1 MLEDIRVRL
10 ERYISKPSSD
20 IPQNWEDMR
29 SEFGYATLGNNF
41 A

>member
-20 IPQNWEDMR
+20 ISPNWEDMR
-29 SEFGYATLGNNF
+29 SEFESATLGDNF